1 MLKRNEWQESDMDKQ
16 MLELIEYLKWVTER
30 HLCLEGVAQTR
41 LEEELEQ
48 VLHEKSLEVE

>member
-30 HLCLEGVAQTR
+30 HLDLEGVAQTK

-48 VLHEKSLEVE
+48 ILHEKGLEE

>member
-1 MLKRNEWQESDMDKQ
+1 MDKQ